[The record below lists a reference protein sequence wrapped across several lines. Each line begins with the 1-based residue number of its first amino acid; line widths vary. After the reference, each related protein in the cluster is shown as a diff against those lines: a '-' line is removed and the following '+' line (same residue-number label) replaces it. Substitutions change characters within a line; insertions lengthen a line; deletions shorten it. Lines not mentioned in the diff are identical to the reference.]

1 MQHIF
6 VMRWPYVTAALLLG
20 LLLLTAPAV
29 RADAGDAAPVLVERP
44 DWKTHFD
51 AAGVSGT
58 MVLQKDGA
66 PQILVYDASRAATP
80 FLPASTFKILNALI
94 ALDCAAVTGPDE
106 VFAYDGKPRFLPEWN
121 ADLTL
126 RQAFA
131 LSCVPVF
138 QEIARRVGPERMAA
152 GVAAAGYGNAAIDG
166 GIDRFWLD
174 GALRISALQ
183 QIDFLARLN
192 RRELPFGETAVATV
206 LDLML
211 VEQTPDAVLRA
222 KTGLTGRVT
231 PGVGW
236 YVGLV
241 TRGPD
246 TWYFALNLAIP
257 QPDAAQAVVPAR
269 KQVALAILRSEGIY

>member
-1 MQHIF
+1 MGFPVRPLDQ
-6 VMRWPYVTAALLLG
+6 RWRG
-20 LLLLTAPAV
+20 
-29 RADAGDAAPVLVERP
+29 
-44 DWKTHFD
+44 
-51 AAGVSGT
+51 
-58 MVLQKDGA
+58 
-66 PQILVYDASRAATP
+66 
-80 FLPASTFKILNALI
+80 I
-94 ALDCAAVTGPDE
+94 A
-106 VFAYDGKPRFLPEWN
+106 
-121 ADLTL
+121 
-126 RQAFA
+126 
-131 LSCVPVF
+131 
-138 QEIARRVGPERMAA
+138 
-152 GVAAAGYGNAAIDG
+152 G

-192 RRELPFGETAVATV
+192 RRELPFGETAVAAV
-206 LDLML
+206 LELMV